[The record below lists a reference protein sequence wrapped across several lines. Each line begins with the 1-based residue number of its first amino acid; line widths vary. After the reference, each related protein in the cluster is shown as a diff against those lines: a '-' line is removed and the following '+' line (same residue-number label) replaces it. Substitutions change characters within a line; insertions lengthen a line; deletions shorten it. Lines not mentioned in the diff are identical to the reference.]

1 MLKIH
6 KRYLKGL
13 LKLGVTG
20 MFAPQDFVHRLK
32 SLMLHIKIHGTMYL
46 YQLVK
51 GFSHLNSKDIRCPQ
65 TVSHWLKMN

>member
-1 MLKIH
+1 
-6 KRYLKGL
+6 
-13 LKLGVTG
+13 
-20 MFAPQDFVHRLK
+20 
-32 SLMLHIKIHGTMYL
+32 MYV

>member
-20 MFAPQDFVHRLK
+20 MFTPQDFVHRLK
-32 SLMLHIKIHGTMYL
+32 SLILHSKNICMCTSWYHVCVPAG
-46 YQLVK
+46 K
-51 GFSHLNSKDIRCPQ
+51 GIQSFE
-65 TVSHWLKMN
+65 

>member
-20 MFAPQDFVHRLK
+20 MFTPQDFVHRLR
-32 SLMLHIKIHGTMYL
+32 SLILHSKNTWHHVCVPAG
-46 YQLVK
+46 K
-51 GFSHLNSKDIRCPQ
+51 GIQSFE
-65 TVSHWLKMN
+65 